1 MRMNSEQKLD
11 VRERKVTRFSE
22 LTNEQFQ
29 YRFKV
34 VESYKK
40 KKKLKETIFKTIW
53 SRFGE

>member
-1 MRMNSEQKLD
+1 MNSEQKLD

-40 KKKLKETIFKTIW
+40 KKKKLKETIFKTIW